1 MKHKKGLEKMANI
14 VFISPSKYVQ
24 GKGALKSIGTYAKDF
39 GKKPL
44 ILADKIVWGITKETI
59 IGSFKESGLDY
70 HYIEFNGEASTN
82 EVKRVAGMGEENGV
96 DVVIG
101 VGGGKTLD
109 TAKAVADELN
119 QNIIIV
125 PTTASTDAPTSSLS
139 VIYSDEGRFESYRF
153 YKKNPDLVLVDTAV
167 VVKAPA
173 RLFASG
179 IADAMATWIEARAT
193 IKSNGEAMSGGKPSI
208 AARAIAEA
216 CEKTLFTYGE
226 AAYQAVKKGIVTS
239 QVEAVVEANTL
250 LSGIGF
256 ESGGLA
262 AAHAIHNGFTALK
275 GDIHHL
281 THGEKV
287 AYGTLTQLVLEN
299 QSTEEILKYMRFYQ
313 KLDLPV
319 TLKELHLENATY
331 EDLLKVGAGA
341 TAEGETM
348 GNLSGEI
355 TPEDVANAIIAVD
368 QISKLL

>member
-1 MKHKKGLEKMANI
+1 MKHKKGVEKMANI

-59 IGSFKESGLDY
+59 IGSFNESGLDY

-139 VIYSDEGRFESYRF
+139 VIYSDAGRFESYRF

-216 CEKTLFTYGE
+216 CEKHYLHMVRLPTKQLKKVSLR
-226 AAYQAVKKGIVTS
+226 VK
-239 QVEAVVEANTL
+239 
-250 LSGIGF
+250 
-256 ESGGLA
+256 
-262 AAHAIHNGFTALK
+262 
-275 GDIHHL
+275 
-281 THGEKV
+281 
-287 AYGTLTQLVLEN
+287 
-299 QSTEEILKYMRFYQ
+299 
-313 KLDLPV
+313 
-319 TLKELHLENATY
+319 
-331 EDLLKVGAGA
+331 
-341 TAEGETM
+341 
-348 GNLSGEI
+348 
-355 TPEDVANAIIAVD
+355 
-368 QISKLL
+368 

>member
-1 MKHKKGLEKMANI
+1 MANI

-59 IGSFKESGLDY
+59 IGSFNESGLDY

-193 IKSNGEAMSGGKPSI
+193 IKVMERQCP
-208 AARAIAEA
+208 AANLASQPGPLL
-216 CEKTLFTYGE
+216 KL
-226 AAYQAVKKGIVTS
+226 VKKHYLHMVRLHTK
-239 QVEAVVEANTL
+239 QL
-250 LSGIGF
+250 KK
-256 ESGGLA
+256 ESLRV
-262 AAHAIHNGFTALK
+262 K
-275 GDIHHL
+275 
-281 THGEKV
+281 
-287 AYGTLTQLVLEN
+287 
-299 QSTEEILKYMRFYQ
+299 
-313 KLDLPV
+313 
-319 TLKELHLENATY
+319 
-331 EDLLKVGAGA
+331 
-341 TAEGETM
+341 
-348 GNLSGEI
+348 
-355 TPEDVANAIIAVD
+355 
-368 QISKLL
+368 